1 MTSAPK
7 VVKVTSKKTA
17 TELAAEKAR
26 QRIHAERLKEQA
38 KKSHKDRV
46 TEFNEKLAKLSEHHD
61 IPKVHYLSYMI
72 TNIHR
77 RSDQANFSILCIKNN
92 KNNLFKA
99 TFPLIQQGHLRSL

>member
-1 MTSAPK
+1 M
-7 VVKVTSKKTA
+7 VKVTSKKTA

-61 IPKVHYLSYMI
+61 IPKVRYPSFVIAHVHCRL
-72 TNIHR
+72 
-77 RSDQANFSILCIKNN
+77 DQVNVSILCDKNN
-92 KNNLFKA
+92 KNNLFK
-99 TFPLIQQGHLRSL
+99 